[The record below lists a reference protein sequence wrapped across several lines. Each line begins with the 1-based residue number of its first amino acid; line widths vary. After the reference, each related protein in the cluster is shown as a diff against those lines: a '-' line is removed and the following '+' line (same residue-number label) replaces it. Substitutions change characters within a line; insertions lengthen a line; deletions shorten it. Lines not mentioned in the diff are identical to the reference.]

1 MNEIISAEV
10 KDLAWQMYDK
20 INKIAKPVHL
30 FTDEFAAQI
39 PTPGVIRVGY
49 IKDNLSDEEEL
60 SMAKQ
65 VVEQMFTTIYDD
77 LLTTGHTHIFWLT
90 APTWTWGPTAAWD
103 EVHLRARYAL
113 FTPKEKE
120 ETTDNAN
127 N

>member
-20 INKIAKPVHL
+20 INKIAKPVHV
-30 FTDEFAAQI
+30 FADEVA
-39 PTPGVIRVGY
+39 PGIRVGY
-49 IKDNLSDEEEL
+49 IKDNLSEEEEL

-65 VVEQMFTTIYDD
+65 VVDQVFTTIYDD
-77 LLTTGHTHIFWLT
+77 LLTTGHTHIFWRV
-90 APTWTWGPTAAWD
+90 APVWTWAPTAAWD
-103 EVHLRARYAL
+103 EVYLRAHYSL